1 MTPRTSRSL
10 RALLTTTTA
19 TAVLLLAAC
28 APAQDQDA
36 EGAASAPPAVDVDV
50 DTSELRAAKEAAGIA
65 DCPTPAGPAPD
76 AEEPMPEVTLEC
88 LGGGPAVDLT
98 ELRGPMVIN
107 LWAQWCPPCR
117 EELPYYQQLHERAGD
132 RVGVLGVDH
141 LDTRPE
147 LAIELLAE
155 TGVTY
160 PSLADPAG
168 ELRAPFRVR
177 GLPGVVFLDADGEV
191 VAVEFVV
198 IESFEQLADLV
209 REHLGV
215 SVGAAG

>member
-1 MTPRTSRSL
+1 MSRNRPGPVRSL
-10 RALLTTTTA
+10 AVA
-19 TAVLLLAAC
+19 AGAAVVLLLASC
-28 APAQDQDA
+28 APAGDD
-36 EGAASAPPAVDVDV
+36 GTGDGFTPPAVDVDV
-50 DTSELRAAKEAAGIA
+50 DTPALRAAKKAAGIA
-65 DCPTPAGPAPD
+65 DCPTPIGPAPD
-76 AEEPMPEVTLEC
+76 AEEPMPDVTLQC
-88 LGGGPAVDLT
+88 LGGGGPVDLT

-132 RVGVLGVDH
+132 RLTVLGVDH

-147 LAIELLAE
+147 LAIDLLAE

-177 GLPGVVFLDADGEV
+177 GLPGIVFLDEDGEV
-191 VAVEFVV
+191 TAVEFVV
-198 IESFEQLADLV
+198 IESFDQLAELV
-209 REHLGV
+209 EKHLGV
-215 SVGAAG
+215 TVGTAG